1 MYMSGTAVE
10 RMVIDEALYPLFQ
23 QHVNRYVFAGQFV
36 TGRSVLDVAC
46 GSGYGTRRLL
56 DDGAASVVGVDI
68 SWGACKEARSA
79 YGVNAVVA
87 DARRLPF
94 RTSSFEAI
102 VSFETI
108 EHLLRPWDFLEECRR
123 LLQRKGKFIISTP
136 NRQMSIF
143 QENPYH
149 VREYRPQEFVDLLHC
164 FFPPIKKIYGQMF
177 RSYPKR
183 WLSRVTAKAM
193 KQLPGGRRL
202 VTHIQERFLGAKQL
216 QHSDLSLIDDS
227 YKVTPVDSLESVIVQ
242 PHFIICLV
250 EV

>member
-1 MYMSGTAVE
+1 MSSRGSLLRDAACWTLPVDQATVRGAYWTTE
-10 RMVIDEALYPLFQ
+10 PLRWWVSIYHGGLVRK
-23 QHVNRYVFAGQFV
+23 HV
-36 TGRSVLDVAC
+36 
-46 GSGYGTRRLL
+46 
-56 DDGAASVVGVDI
+56 
-68 SWGACKEARSA
+68 
-79 YGVNAVVA
+79 
-87 DARRLPF
+87 
-94 RTSSFEAI
+94 EAI